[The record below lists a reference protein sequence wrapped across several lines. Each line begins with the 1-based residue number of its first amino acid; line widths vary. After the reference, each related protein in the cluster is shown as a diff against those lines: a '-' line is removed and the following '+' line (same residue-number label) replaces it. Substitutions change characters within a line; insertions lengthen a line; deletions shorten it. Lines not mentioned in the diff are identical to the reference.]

1 MPVGLETA
9 VSMGRLTW
17 RCSFLQIASFNPFL
31 ISSGWEENGEPLKQG
46 NGPYI
51 PEARKTE
58 QMPVGM

>member
-1 MPVGLETA
+1 MGLETA

-31 ISSGWEENGEPLKQG
+31 ISSGWEESGEPLKQG
-46 NGPYI
+46 NGPCI
-51 PEARKTE
+51 PEARRTE